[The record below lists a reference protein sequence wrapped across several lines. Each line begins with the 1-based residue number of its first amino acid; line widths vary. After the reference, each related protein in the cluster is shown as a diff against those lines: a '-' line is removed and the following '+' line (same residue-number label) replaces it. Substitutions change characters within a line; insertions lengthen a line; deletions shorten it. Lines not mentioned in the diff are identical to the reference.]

1 MHIAQHYPLSLKAP
15 MCYNRSR
22 ELTFWSWMLSINIQ
36 YIAIIHHYYP
46 IRRHY
51 PLSSSNTLS
60 LSIIIIHY
68 IVIIHYHYPIH
79 YLCPRCRTAQ
89 EDRLRTSF
97 LPSLPPPS
105 WIYRGEQIQNI
116 PMWIDTRYAE
126 VNNTKYTE
134 VNKYKIYPSQKV
146 KQILHPSDN
155 FRSSYF

>member
-1 MHIAQHYPLSLKAP
+1 MHIAQHYPLSLTKGP
-15 MCYNRSR
+15 MWKTRTCLLILNVVHHY
-22 ELTFWSWMLSINIQ
+22 LSIFIIQ
-36 YIAIIHHYYP
+36 YNYP
-46 IRRHY
+46 IHY
-51 PLSSSNTLS
+51 PLQISN
-60 LSIIIIHY
+60 IIIQY
-68 IVIIHYHYPIH
+68 IIHYHYPIH
-79 YLCPRCRTAQ
+79 HPCPRCRTDQ
-89 EDRLRTSF
+89 DDRLRTSF